1 MYMTV
6 SKISRKDA
14 SMCTTVDLQTIVP
27 SMHSWDAYWN
37 YLTTKQGEGKVI
49 YRSASINDNGEMET
63 VTLYLAK
70 EDYDTFKADPVWDVF
85 ETALLAIYNPPVV
98 TVEFI

>member
-14 SMCTTVDLQTIVP
+14 TACSTVDLQTIIP
-27 SMHSWDAYWN
+27 SMYSWDAYKD
-37 YLTTKQGEGKVI
+37 YFTAKQGEGKVI
-49 YRSASINDNGEMET
+49 YRSSSINEGGEMET

-70 EDYDTFKADPVWDVF
+70 EDYDAFKADPVWD
-85 ETALLAIYNPPVV
+85 ALEADLSVVYNPPTV
-98 TVEFI
+98 TEETI